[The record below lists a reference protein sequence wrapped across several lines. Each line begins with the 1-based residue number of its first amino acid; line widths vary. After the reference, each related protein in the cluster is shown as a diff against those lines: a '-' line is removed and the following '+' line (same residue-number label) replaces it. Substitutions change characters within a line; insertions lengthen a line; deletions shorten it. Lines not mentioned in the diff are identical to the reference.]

1 MSRSTFY
8 SISYGKLAV
17 VLCLLSLAVLLRG
30 AAANVGTSPG
40 MASLR
45 RRSGN
50 GVGFVPSNPF
60 IAPND
65 EELEFIHNAMV
76 PMKSGT
82 FAACSSIY

>member
-1 MSRSTFY
+1 
-8 SISYGKLAV
+8 
-17 VLCLLSLAVLLRG
+17 
-30 AAANVGTSPG
+30 
-40 MASLR
+40 LR

-60 IAPND
+60 FAPND